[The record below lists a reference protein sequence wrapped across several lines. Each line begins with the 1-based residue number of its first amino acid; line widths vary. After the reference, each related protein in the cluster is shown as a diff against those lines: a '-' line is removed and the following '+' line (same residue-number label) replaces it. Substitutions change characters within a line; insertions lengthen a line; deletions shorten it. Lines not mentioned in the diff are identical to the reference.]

1 MNQPELSY
9 YGTGRRKSS
18 VARVTLKHG
27 NGQFKINNRVAKEYL
42 KSDILIKDALQPLSI
57 TNTASEFNIRVNAHG
72 GGISGQAGAIR
83 LGIARAL
90 LKVSADYRPGL
101 KVAGML
107 TRDARAKERKKFGLR
122 KARRAR
128 QFSKR

>member
-1 MNQPELSY
+1 MNQELTY

-18 VARVTLKHG
+18 VARVILKRG
-27 NGQFKINNRVAKEYL
+27 NGHFKINNRIAKEYL
-42 KSDILIKDALQPLSI
+42 KSDILIKDALQPLAI
-57 TNTASEFNIRVNAHG
+57 TNTISEFDIRVNAHG

-83 LGIARAL
+83 LGIAKAL
-90 LKVSADYRPGL
+90 LEISADYRPSL
-101 KVAGML
+101 KMSGML
-107 TRDARAKERKKFGLR
+107 KRDARAKERKKFGLR

>member
-1 MNQPELSY
+1 MKKVIAY

-18 VARVTLKHG
+18 VARVILTPG
-27 NGQFKINNRVAKEYL
+27 TGEFKINKRTAKEYL
-42 KSDILIKDALQPLSI
+42 KSDILIQDALQPFGI
-57 TNTASEFNIRVNAHG
+57 TNTAEQFNIRVNAKG
-72 GGISGQAGAIR
+72 GGVAGQAGAIR

-90 LKVSADYRPGL
+90 LEASADYRKEL
-101 KVAGML
+101 KVNGML
-107 TRDARAKERKKFGLR
+107 TRDARVKERKKFGLR

>member
-1 MNQPELSY
+1 MNQELTY

-18 VARVTLKHG
+18 VARVILKRG
-27 NGQFKINNRVAKEYL
+27 NGHFKINNRIAKEYL
-42 KSDILIKDALQPLSI
+42 KSDILIKDALQPLAI
-57 TNTASEFNIRVNAHG
+57 TNTISEFDIRVNAHG

-83 LGIARAL
+83 LGIAKAL
-90 LKVSADYRPGL
+90 LEISADYRPSL
-101 KVAGML
+101 KTSGML